1 MTSLSGAGSDRKD
14 VLDVAVIGAGFSGLA
29 AARALSTSGL
39 IRIAVLEAR
48 DRVGGRVFND
58 HVANGFPV
66 EMGGTWTGPGQWV
79 LWDLAEELGIAL
91 RTQYYKGEGYAIV
104 QGHAMR
110 VPSTDHL
117 DERFVAELD
126 ALAETVPIDAPW
138 TAPRAAEWDVMTFA
152 DYIDGTNLSAEERAS
167 LDIATLVSYAALP
180 DAISFL
186 YVLCY
191 IHAAGGYN
199 RLEGIEHGQP
209 RWQRFV
215 GGSQAIAL
223 KMAEALGEAVRL
235 SSPVTEIR
243 AWDKSGPVELATATG
258 TITARRVILALSPSQ
273 AVGIRFTPPLPAS
286 KAGLI
291 QAWPGSGASGIKVFA
306 SYDKPFWREQGLSGS
321 IYNFGGAYAWAA
333 DASPD
338 DQSIGVLG
346 TLGLTGDGLASAP
359 RKAAILESFAKC
371 FGPEALKP
379 TAYVEQDWGQETYTR
394 GCVSPL
400 AKGVLTRHGA
410 ALRAPTG
417 RLIWAGTET
426 ATVWTGY
433 MDGAI
438 RAGRRAAGEA
448 LAALVQEMNEDR
460 RILAA

>member
-1 MTSLSGAGSDRKD
+1 
-14 VLDVAVIGAGFSGLA
+14 
-29 AARALSTSGL
+29 
-39 IRIAVLEAR
+39 
-48 DRVGGRVFND
+48 
-58 HVANGFPV
+58 
-66 EMGGTWTGPGQWV
+66 
-79 LWDLAEELGIAL
+79 
-91 RTQYYKGEGYAIV
+91 
-104 QGHAMR
+104 
-110 VPSTDHL
+110 
-117 DERFVAELD
+117 
-126 ALAETVPIDAPW
+126 
-138 TAPRAAEWDVMTFA
+138 
-152 DYIDGTNLSAEERAS
+152 
-167 LDIATLVSYAALP
+167 
-180 DAISFL
+180 
-186 YVLCY
+186 
-191 IHAAGGYN
+191 
-199 RLEGIEHGQP
+199 
-209 RWQRFV
+209 
-215 GGSQAIAL
+215 
-223 KMAEALGEAVRL
+223 
-235 SSPVTEIR
+235 VTEIR

>member
-1 MTSLSGAGSDRKD
+1 MTSLSGTGSDRKD

-29 AARALSTSGL
+29 AARALSTAGL
-39 IRIAVLEAR
+39 TRIAVLEAR

-58 HVANGFPV
+58 HLANGFPV

-79 LWDLAEELGIAL
+79 LWDLVEELGIA
-91 RTQYYKGEGYAIV
+91 RRPQYYKGEGYAIV
-104 QGHAMR
+104 QGQAMR
-110 VPSTDHL
+110 VPSTDHV

-138 TAPRAAEWDVMTFA
+138 TAPRAAEWDVMTYA
-152 DYIDGTNLSAEERAS
+152 DYIAGTNLSAEERAS

-191 IHAAGGYN
+191 IHSAGGYN
-199 RLEGIEHGQP
+199 RLEGIEHGQQ

-223 KMAEALGEAVRL
+223 KMAEALGDAVRL

-243 AWDKSGPVELATATG
+243 GWDKSGPVELATATG

-273 AVGIRFTPPLPAS
+273 AAGIRFAPALPAG

-291 QAWPGSGASGIKVFA
+291 QAWPGSGASGIKVFV
-306 SYDKPFWREQGLSGS
+306 SYDKPFWREQRLSGS

-346 TLGLTGDGLASAP
+346 TLGLTGDGRTSAQ

-379 TAYVEQDWGQETYTR
+379 TAYVEQDWEQETYTR

-410 ALRAPTG
+410 ALRTPTG
-417 RLIWAGTET
+417 RLLWAGTET

-448 LAALVQEMNEDR
+448 LAALVQEMDEDH